1 MEQRLER
8 TGLMH
13 VWLKFAAAK
22 KAEKGLFG
30 VRFQVLRDIA
40 FFHLFIVAFFFL
52 RKKEGGFEYSVKCT
66 SVCVA

>member
-1 MEQRLER
+1 
-8 TGLMH
+8 MH

-40 FFHLFIVAFFFL
+40 FFHLFIVAFFFF
-52 RKKEGGFEYSVKCT
+52 KKKRRRF
-66 SVCVA
+66 